1 MTNKSR
7 TWGNCRAMTALL
19 GVLLAP
25 SARAGMTVYGLSDV
39 HRLRLEE
46 VSFFVFLLLLCAF
59 IFKLL
64 WNHAVKG
71 FTALPRIKYLQALSV
86 CLILGAATLLIL
98 TMISGIREVLTPD
111 AWRKQGTS
119 YRLNDPSQE
128 PARQRSLQHLRTAL
142 LEYARNHGGNFPP
155 SDFGSEIPDKLWEAP
170 DQQGTHYVYF
180 GGRNTN
186 SPTAILALEPVV
198 FGEERFVLSASGE
211 IEKLSAAKQA
221 ARMAVEVKP

>member
-1 MTNKSR
+1 MSSGGSR
-7 TWGNCRAMTALL
+7 WAAVTLL
-19 GVLLAP
+19 GLLTAP

-46 VSFFVFLLLLCAF
+46 VSFFVFLLLLCALV
-59 IFKLL
+59 FKVL

-71 FTALPRIKYLQALSV
+71 FAGLPRIKFLQALSV

-142 LEYARNHGGNFPP
+142 FEYARNHGGNFPP

-186 SPTAILALEPVV
+186 SSTAILALEPVV

-211 IEKLSAAKQA
+211 IEKLPAIKLA
-221 ARMAVEVKP
+221 ARLATEVKP